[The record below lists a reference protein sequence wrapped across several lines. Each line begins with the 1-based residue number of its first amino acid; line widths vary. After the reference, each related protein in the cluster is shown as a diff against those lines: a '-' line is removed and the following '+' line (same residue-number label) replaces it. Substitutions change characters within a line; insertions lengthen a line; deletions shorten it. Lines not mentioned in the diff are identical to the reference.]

1 MDWWGVA
8 AYWVII
14 GGLAVVTLGAVR
26 HANKSSRDKPSK
38 PAS

>member
-1 MDWWGVA
+1 MSWWGVA
-8 AYWVII
+8 AFAVIFA
-14 GGLAVVTLGAVR
+14 GLAVVTVGSVR